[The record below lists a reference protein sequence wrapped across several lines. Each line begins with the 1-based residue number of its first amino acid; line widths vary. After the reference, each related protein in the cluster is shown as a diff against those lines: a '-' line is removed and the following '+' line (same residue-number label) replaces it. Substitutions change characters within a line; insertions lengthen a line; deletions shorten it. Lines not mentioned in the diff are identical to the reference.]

1 MLEGLEPPTRIGA
14 CKVRT
19 LMQSLE
25 PKDQVI
31 LKEAIDN
38 PDWPTLT
45 LAEALTKRGLLIS
58 ESPLRK
64 HRARRC
70 TCNA

>member
-1 MLEGLEPPTRIGA
+1 MLEGLEPPTKIGA